1 MSDTPSALR
10 HSSLCRQLSLL
21 ARGELSA
28 RTLTESYLK
37 AIEAD
42 NPERN
47 AYWVI
52 DQDGALAQAAASDL
66 RRARG
71 EPLGRLDGIPLAIK
85 DNLAVKGLPTSA
97 GLVGR
102 RQLVAEQDAHCVARL
117 RGAGAVILGKTSLDE
132 GMLGTTG
139 AHPTFGH
146 VPHPTDPSLAA
157 GGSSAG
163 SAVAVAAGLASAAI
177 GTDTLGSV
185 RIPATFCGVFGLRP
199 TLGEISCSG
208 AVPALPR
215 LDAVG
220 PLARSLDDLTVLL
233 QVMSG
238 YDCADP
244 RSRRRR
250 VALDLP
256 DWEPGKL
263 RCGVMA
269 DAADLG
275 AEAAVIAAF
284 EQALVDAAPL
294 LGQPTRVPLADYE
307 LPRLRRHALLMMEA
321 GLAALPAAELEGASA
336 RLLSMLDFARCKSA
350 VHYAQADRALDAAV
364 VATRR
369 LFERIDVLL
378 LPTVPQPPPLLG
390 AEEPSHLADFCSFAS
405 LAGCPALTLP
415 LPGHLG
421 LSLVGPPG
429 SDLRLLELGEVVGAM
444 LGGEALD

>member
-1 MSDTPSALR
+1 MSDDTSALR
-10 HSSLCRQLSLL
+10 NSSLCRQLSLL

-28 RTLTESYLK
+28 RDLTEAYLE
-37 AIEAD
+37 AIEAS

-47 AYWVI
+47 AFWSI
-52 DQDGALAQAAASDL
+52 DQDGALAAAEASDR
-66 RRARG
+66 RRASG
-71 EPLGRLDGIPLAIK
+71 APIGRLDGVPLAIK
-85 DNLAVKGLPTSA
+85 DNLDVAGLPTSG

-102 RQLVAEQDAHCVARL
+102 RQATATQDAHCVARL

-132 GMLGTTG
+132 AMLGTTG

-146 VPHPTDPSLAA
+146 VPHPLDARLAA

-177 GTDTLGSV
+177 GTDTLGSI
-185 RIPATFCGVFGLRP
+185 RIPAAFCGVYGLRP
-199 TLGEISCSG
+199 TLGEVSCAG

-238 YDCADP
+238 YDSADP

-250 VALDLP
+250 VPLALP
-256 DWEPGKL
+256 DWEPGSL
-263 RCGVMA
+263 RCGVIA

-275 AEAAVIAAF
+275 AEAPAMAAF
-284 EQALVDAAPL
+284 EAALERAAAV
-294 LGQPTRVPLADYE
+294 LGAVTRVPLAGYE

-321 GLAALPAAELEGASA
+321 GLASLPAADLEGASA

-350 VHYAQADRALDAAV
+350 VHYAQADRALDTAV

-378 LPTVPQPPPLLG
+378 LPTVPHGPPALG
-390 AEEPSHLADFCSFAS
+390 AEEPSGLADFCSFAS
-405 LAGCPALTLP
+405 LAGCPALSLP

-429 SDLRLLELGEVVGAM
+429 SDLRLLELGEVVAAM
-444 LGGEALD
+444 IGGEA